1 MAFRVNTMRRL
12 LPTLVC
18 IFLCPPLITADGPGD
33 NQADSVRPVPPPG
46 IAVPGETRKTLEA
59 GTNALAQR
67 IERLANDLKGKKN
80 TDLLPDV
87 KIFHKAVH
95 DALKYNEFYDP
106 KEFALAEKLLAEG
119 MNRANQLAEGKPSWI
134 HASGLVV
141 RAYESKID
149 GSIQPYGLVVPPSYR
164 ENTPF
169 QHRLDL
175 WAHGRGEKL
184 SELSFL
190 GQRMTSRGEFTP
202 KDTFVLH
209 LYGRYCCAN
218 KFAGEVDALEA
229 MADVRKRYPI
239 DKNRVVVR
247 GFSMGGAA
255 CWQLAVHYPGLFCAA
270 APGAGFSETPDFLRV
285 FQNEVINPN
294 AWEKKLLHMYDCTDW
309 VDNLGMV
316 PTVAYSGAKDR
327 QKQAA
332 DIMAA
337 AAEKRG
343 LRLTHLIGPDTDHRY
358 HPETRDEINRRV
370 DAIAAIGRP
379 VVPRSVSF
387 TTFSLRY
394 PDCRWI
400 RITGLEQHWAES
412 KVLAAFDEVQNLIN
426 IQVQG
431 VTDMVLNFKPGEAPM
446 SVVGQGRIEIR
457 DANGGTT
464 RLVAPGA
471 MSDRSW
477 IVPLHKINGQWVL
490 GPRQAVAL
498 RKTPGLQG
506 PIDDAFLDSFLVVRP
521 TGKPMHP
528 QANAWAETERE
539 RFTREWRKQFRGEVR
554 VKTDTEVTDE
564 DMRKHNL
571 ILWGDP
577 GSNAILAKIA
587 DKLPI
592 RWTTEGVQ
600 VGNKSF
606 PADHAPALIH
616 PNPLSPTRYVVLNS
630 GFTFREYDYLN
641 NARQISRLPDW
652 TVFDLNTKPN
662 ARYAGKIAAAGF
674 FDENWNLANKGE

>member
-1 MAFRVNTMRRL
+1 MHRL
-12 LPTLVC
+12 LASVACLCLFTLSVA
-18 IFLCPPLITADGPGD
+18 ADGPGD
-33 NQADSVRPVPPPG
+33 NRPDSVRPVPPPG
-46 IAVPGETRKTLEA
+46 IEVPPETRNKLQAGLEA
-59 GTNALAQR
+59 LGKQIEQVSTQVRGKSLA
-67 IERLANDLKGKKN
+67 
-80 TDLLPDV
+80 DLLPDV
-87 KIFHKAVH
+87 RIFHKAVH

-106 KEFALAEKLLAEG
+106 KEFALAEKILAEG
-119 MNRANQLAEGKPSWI
+119 TSRAEQLAAGKPTWI
-134 HASGLVV
+134 HATGLVV
-141 RAYESKID
+141 RAYESRID
-149 GSIQPYGLVVPPSYR
+149 GSIQPYGLVVPASYR
-164 ENTPF
+164 ENTPH

-190 GQRMTSRGEFTP
+190 GQRMTSPGEFTP
-202 KDTFVLH
+202 KNAFVLH

-255 CWQLAVHYPGLFCAA
+255 CWQLTVHYPGVFCAA
-270 APGAGFSETPDFLRV
+270 APGAGFSETPEFLRV

-358 HPETRDEINRRV
+358 HPATRDEINQRV

-379 VVPRSVSF
+379 VVPHSVSF

-400 RITGLEQHWAES
+400 RVTGMESHWSEA
-412 KVLAAFDEVQNLIN
+412 KVLAAFADIQNLVN
-426 IQVQG
+426 IQIKG
-431 VTDMVLNFKPGEAPM
+431 ITDLVLNFKPGEAPM

-457 DANGGTT
+457 DADGTVS

-477 IVPLHKINGQWVL
+477 IVPLHKANGQWVL
-490 GPRQAVAL
+490 GPRPAAGL
-498 RKTPGLQG
+498 RKVPGLQG
-506 PIDDAFLDSFLVVRP
+506 PIDDAFLDSFLVVKP
-521 TGKPMHP
+521 TGKPMH
-528 QANAWAETERE
+528 ARAHAWAESERE
-539 RFTREWRKQFRGEVR
+539 RFAREWRKQFRGEVR
-554 VKTDTEVTDE
+554 QKADTEVTEE

-577 GSNAILAKIA
+577 GSNAVLAKVAGNLPVGWTA
-587 DKLPI
+587 D
-592 RWTTEGVQ
+592 GVQ
-600 VGNKSF
+600 VGGKSF
-606 PADHAPALIH
+606 PGNDHAPALIY
-616 PNPLSPTRYVVLNS
+616 PNPVAPARYVVINS

-652 TVFDLNTKPN
+652 AVFDLNTKPN

-674 FDENWNLANKGE
+674 FDESWKLANEGE

>member
-1 MAFRVNTMRRL
+1 MRRFLPALACLVLSSRL
-12 LPTLVC
+12 LL
-18 IFLCPPLITADGPGD
+18 ADGPGD
-33 NQADSVRPVPPPG
+33 NKADSVRPVPPPG
-46 IAVPGETRKTLEA
+46 IAVPEETRQKLEA
-59 GTNALAQR
+59 GVA
-67 IERLANDLKGKKN
+67 RLAKRIDKLVTEVKGKKN
-80 TDLLPDV
+80 ADLLPDV
-87 KIFHKAVH
+87 RIFHKAVE
-95 DALKYNEFYDP
+95 DALRYNEFYDP

-119 MNRANQLAEGKPSWI
+119 MTRADQLAGGKPAWI

-141 RAYESKID
+141 RAYESRID
-149 GSIQPYGLVVPPSYR
+149 GSIQPYGLVVPPSYS

-190 GQRMTSRGEFTP
+190 GQRMASPGEFTP
-202 KDTFVLH
+202 KDAFVLH

-270 APGAGFSETPDFLRV
+270 APGAGFSETPEFLRV
-285 FQNEVINPN
+285 FQNEVITPN

-316 PTVAYSGAKDR
+316 PTVAYSGEKDR

-358 HPETRDEINRRV
+358 HPATRDEVNRRI

-394 PDCRWI
+394 PDCRWV
-400 RITGLEQHWAES
+400 RITGLESHWAES
-412 KVLAAFDEVQNLIN
+412 KVLAAFDEVQNLVN
-426 IQVQG
+426 IQVKG
-431 VTDMVLNFKPGEAPM
+431 VTDLVLNFRSGEAPM
-446 SVVGQGRIEIR
+446 SVVGQGRLEIR
-457 DANGGTT
+457 DANGSVT

-477 IVPLHKINGQWVL
+477 IVPLHRVNGQWVL
-490 GPRQAVAL
+490 GPRPTEGL
-498 RKTPGLQG
+498 RKVPGLQG
-506 PIDDAFLDSFLVVRP
+506 PIDDAFLDSFLVVKP
-521 TGKPMHP
+521 TGKPMHE
-528 QANAWAETERE
+528 QAHVWAEAERE
-539 RFTREWRKQFRGEVR
+539 RFAREWRKQFRGEVR
-554 VKTDTEVTDE
+554 VKADTEITEE

-577 GSNAILAKIA
+577 GSNAVLAKIA

-592 RWTTEGVQ
+592 GWTAEGVKL
-600 VGNKSF
+600 GGKTY
-606 PADHAPALIH
+606 PGTDHAPALIY
-616 PNPLSPTRYVVLNS
+616 PNPQAPTRYVVLNS

-652 TVFDLNTKPN
+652 TVFDLKSRPNT
-662 ARYAGKIAAAGF
+662 RYAGKIAAAGF
-674 FDENWNLANKGE
+674 FDEAWKLANEGE

>member
-1 MAFRVNTMRRL
+1 MRNILFTAFL
-12 LPTLVC
+12 LSILPALTW
-18 IFLCPPLITADGPGD
+18 ADGPAD
-33 NQADSVRPVPPPG
+33 NMPDSVRPVPPPG
-46 IAVPGETRKTLEA
+46 IQVPDETRRKLTAGLEQL
-59 GTNALAQR
+59 TQR
-67 IERLANDLKGKKN
+67 IEKLAQEMKGKKGA
-80 TDLLPDV
+80 DLLPDV
-87 KIFHKAVH
+87 RIFHKAVH
-95 DALKYNEFYDP
+95 DALKYNEFYEVR
-106 KEFALAEKLLAEG
+106 EFALAEKLLAEG

-134 HASGLVV
+134 HATGLVV

-149 GSIQPYGLVVPPSYR
+149 GSIQPYGLVIPASYR

-169 QHRLDL
+169 HHRLDL

-190 GQRMTSRGEFTP
+190 GQRMTSPGEFTP
-202 KDTFVLH
+202 PDTFVLH

-218 KFAGEVDALEA
+218 KFAGEVDAFEA

-255 CWQLAVHYPGLFCAA
+255 CWQLAVHYPGVFCAA
-270 APGAGFSETPDFLRV
+270 APGAGFSETPEFLRV
-285 FQNEVINPN
+285 FQNETIQPN
-294 AWEKKLLHMYDCTDW
+294 SWEKKLLHMYDCTDW

-316 PTVAYSGAKDR
+316 PTVAYSGAKDK

-358 HPETRDEINRRV
+358 HPATREEINQRI
-370 DAIAAIGRP
+370 DSIAAIGRP
-379 VVPRSVSF
+379 VVPLSVSF
-387 TTFSLRY
+387 TTFTLRY

-400 RITGLEQHWAES
+400 RITGLESHWSES
-412 KVLAAFDEVQNLIN
+412 KVLAAINEVQNLVT
-426 IQVQG
+426 IQVKG
-431 VTDMVLNFKPGEAPM
+431 VTDLVLHFKSGEAPM
-446 SVVGQGRIEIR
+446 SLVGSGRIEIR
-457 DANGGTT
+457 EANGNVT

-471 MSDRSW
+471 LTDRSW
-477 IVPLHKINGQWVL
+477 ILPLHKSQGQWVV
-490 GPRQAVAL
+490 GPRTETGP
-498 RKTPGLQG
+498 RKVPGMQG
-506 PIDDAFLDSFLVVRP
+506 PIDDAFLDSFLVVKP

-528 QANAWAETERE
+528 QVHTWAEGERE
-539 RFTREWRKQFRGEVR
+539 RFAREWRKQFRGEVR
-554 VKTDTEVTDE
+554 VKADTEVTEE

-577 GSNAILAKIA
+577 GSNSVLAKLSG
-587 DKLPI
+587 KLPI
-592 RWTTEGVQ
+592 GWDSEGVK
-600 VGNKSF
+600 VAGKSYH
-606 PADHAPALIH
+606 ASDHAPAFIY
-616 PNPLSPTRYVVLNS
+616 PNPLAPSRYVVLNS

-652 TVFDLNTKPN
+652 TVFDLKTRPNT
-662 ARYAGKIAAAGF
+662 RYAGKIAAAGF
-674 FDENWNLANKGE
+674 FDENWKLVNEWE

>member
-1 MAFRVNTMRRL
+1 MRRL
-12 LPTLVC
+12 LASLACLWFSTQPA
-18 IFLCPPLITADGPGD
+18 PADGPAD
-33 NQADSVRPVPPPG
+33 NRPDSVRPVPPPG
-46 IAVPGETRKTLEA
+46 IEVPVETRQKLEA
-59 GTNALAQR
+59 GLEALGKR
-67 IERLANDLKGKKN
+67 IDQVAGQVRGKN
-80 TDLLPDV
+80 QADLLPDV
-87 KIFHKAVH
+87 RIFHKAVH
-95 DALKYNEFYDP
+95 DALKYNEFFDSR
-106 KEFALAEKLLAEG
+106 EFALSERLLTEG
-119 MNRANQLAEGKPSWI
+119 TARADQLAAGKPAWI
-134 HASGLVV
+134 HATGLVV
-141 RAYESKID
+141 RAYESRID
-149 GSIQPYGLVVPPSYR
+149 GSIQPYGLVIPPSYR

-190 GQRMTSRGEFTP
+190 GQRMTSPGEFTP

-270 APGAGFSETPDFLRV
+270 APGAGFSETPEFLRV

-294 AWEKKLLHMYDCTDW
+294 AWEKKLLRMYDCTDW

-358 HPETRDEINRRV
+358 HPATRDEINQRV

-379 VVPRSVSF
+379 VVPHSVSF

-400 RITGLEQHWAES
+400 RVTGLESHWSES
-412 KVLAAFDEVQNLIN
+412 KVLAAFADIQNLVT
-426 IQVQG
+426 IQIKG
-431 VTDMVLNFKPGEAPM
+431 VTDLVLNFKPGEAPM
-446 SVVGQGRIEIR
+446 SVVGQGRIEVR
-457 DANGGTT
+457 DADGTVS

-477 IVPLHKINGQWVL
+477 IVPLHKANGQWVL
-490 GPRQAVAL
+490 GPRPAAGL
-498 RKTPGLQG
+498 RKVPGLQG
-506 PIDDAFLDSFLVVRP
+506 PIDDAFLDSFLVVKP

-528 QANAWAETERE
+528 RAHAWAEAERE
-539 RFTREWRKQFRGEVR
+539 RFAREWRKQFRGEVR
-554 VKTDTEVTDE
+554 VKADTEVTEE

-577 GSNAILAKIA
+577 GSNAVLAKIA
-587 DKLPI
+587 GNLPVG
-592 RWTTEGVQ
+592 WTAEGVQ
-600 VGNKSF
+600 VGGKSF
-606 PADHAPALIH
+606 PGTDHAPALIY
-616 PNPLSPTRYVVLNS
+616 PNPLAPARYVVLNS

-674 FDENWNLANKGE
+674 FDESWKLANEGE